1 MFKELKPF
9 ILRLG
14 IRQECPISFNIVLDV
29 LAKATRQEKEIR
41 GIQIEKEE
49 TKLISGGNNIYR
61 KPLMTSQEKNPKLLE
76 LINEF
81 NKVTGYKGIIQNQ
94 LYFYVVAMK
103 NLKKIKTIPFTI
115 ASKIIKIQE

>member
-1 MFKELKPF
+1 
-9 ILRLG
+9 
-14 IRQECPISFNIVLDV
+14 
-29 LAKATRQEKEIR
+29 
-41 GIQIEKEE
+41 
-49 TKLISGGNNIYR
+49 
-61 KPLMTSQEKNPKLLE
+61 MTSQEKNPKLLE

-115 ASKIIKIQE
+115 A